1 MAELISIIIPNYNKQ
16 QFIRK
21 CLQSVLNQTY
31 PNTEVI
37 IIDDCSTDN
46 SYDICKQVAETDS
59 RIRLYRNEENIGH
72 LRTRYI
78 GIQKSKSNWIT
89 FVDADDWLE
98 NDAISRL
105 YDNAIDL
112 DVDMVQMRHQRRMKG
127 VAVKYYETFDSQICG
142 RKICSDEFYNLIS
155 YVGMDSHLSPSCWGK
170 LYKTEILKEA
180 DRLNFNQFWGED
192 QIFNINYLR
201 KARSLAIIDYIGYN
215 YRWGGETSNYK
226 FTMLE
231 EYKNVHNMK
240 RLMGQNID
248 CLNREIIILLRYHIR
263 QLITELGW
271 TPKAISSIMQDEI
284 KDRIWERAGLEES
297 IDDIIEQEYED
308 VQKSHIKYIVKR
320 LLK

>member
-1 MAELISIIIPNYNKQ
+1 MAELISIIIPIYNKQ
-16 QFIRK
+16 RFIRK

-46 SYDICKQVAETDS
+46 SYEICKQAAETDS
-59 RIRLYRNEENIGH
+59 KIRLYRNSENIGH

-105 YDNAIDL
+105 YENAIDL
-112 DVDMVQMRHQRRMKG
+112 NVDMVQMRHQRRMKG
-127 VAVKYYETFDSQICG
+127 VAVKYYETFDSQLCG
-142 RKICSDEFYNLIS
+142 RKICSNEFYDLIS
-155 YVGMDSHLSPSCWGK
+155 YVGMDSHISPSCWGK
-170 LYKTEILKEA
+170 LYKTELLKEA

-284 KDRIWERAGLEES
+284 KDPIWKKAGLEES

-308 VQKSHIKYIVKR
+308 VQKSHFKYIVKR

>member
-105 YDNAIDL
+105 YENAIDL

-127 VAVKYYETFDSQICG
+127 VAVKYFETFDSQLCG

-297 IDDIIEQEYED
+297 IDDIIEQEYDD

>member
-1 MAELISIIIPNYNKQ
+1 MAELISIIIPIYNKQ
-16 QFIRK
+16 RFIRK

-31 PNTEVI
+31 SNTEVI

-46 SYDICKQVAETDS
+46 SYDICKQAAEVDS
-59 RIRLYRNEENIGH
+59 KIRLYRNSENIGH

-105 YDNAIDL
+105 YENAIDL
-112 DVDMVQMRHQRRMKG
+112 NVDMVQMRHQRRMKG
-127 VAVKYYETFDSQICG
+127 VAVKYYETFDSQLCG
-142 RKICSDEFYNLIS
+142 RKICNDEFYDLIS
-155 YVGMDSHLSPSCWGK
+155 YVGMDSHISPSCWGK
-170 LYKTEILKEA
+170 LYKTELLKEA

-226 FTMLE
+226 YTMLE

-284 KDRIWERAGLEES
+284 KDPIWKRAGLEGS
-297 IDDIIEQEYED
+297 IDDIIEQEHED
-308 VQKSHIKYIVKR
+308 VQKSHFKYIVKR

>member
-1 MAELISIIIPNYNKQ
+1 MAELISIIIPIYNKQ

-46 SYDICKQVAETDS
+46 SYEICKQMAESDS
-59 RIRLYRNEENIGH
+59 KIRLYRNKENIGH

-98 NDAISRL
+98 IDAISRL
-105 YDNAIDL
+105 YENAVDL

-127 VAVKYYETFDSQICG
+127 VAVKYYETFDSQLCG

-155 YVGMDSHLSPSCWGK
+155 YVGMDSYISPSCWGK

-284 KDRIWERAGLEES
+284 KDRTWERAGLEES
-297 IDDIIEQEYED
+297 IDDIIEQEYDD
-308 VQKSHIKYIVKR
+308 VQKSQLKYIVKR

>member
-59 RIRLYRNEENIGH
+59 RIRLYRNEKNIGH

-105 YDNAIDL
+105 YDNAIDV

-127 VAVKYYETFDSQICG
+127 VAVKYYETFDSQLCG

-155 YVGMDSHLSPSCWGK
+155 YVGMDSHISPSCWGK

-297 IDDIIEQEYED
+297 IDNIIEQEYED

>member
-1 MAELISIIIPNYNKQ
+1 MAELISIIIPIYNKQ
-16 QFIRK
+16 RFIRK

-46 SYDICKQVAETDS
+46 SYEICKQAAETDS
-59 RIRLYRNEENIGH
+59 KIRLYQNRENIGH

-105 YDNAIDL
+105 YENAIDL
-112 DVDMVQMRHQRRMKG
+112 NVDMVQMRHQRRMKG
-127 VAVKYYETFDSQICG
+127 VAVKYYETFDSQLCG
-142 RKICSDEFYNLIS
+142 RKICSNEFYDLIS
-155 YVGMDSHLSPSCWGK
+155 YVGMDSHISPSCWGK
-170 LYKTEILKEA
+170 LYKTELLKEA

-284 KDRIWERAGLEES
+284 KDPIWKRAGLDES

-308 VQKSHIKYIVKR
+308 VQKSHFKYIVKR